1 MKLKTKTPE
10 GFLTTNKER
19 KSYYLYFC
27 GQNMIYTMVVT
38 FLTTYL
44 LFQGVDPVYSAS
56 VMLIVKVWDAVNDA
70 IFGCIFDKIKFKS
83 KQKFIPWLKIS
94 LPLIPIATILLYFI
108 PGGAS
113 QTVKLAWFAIF
124 YLLWDTAYTFC
135 DVPIYGIVTA
145 MTDNLNER
153 TSLLSYKS
161 IWAGAG
167 TAVTTVIA
175 TLLPSQNVGLPFSL
189 VAIIVGVLAFVTMF
203 PMCKNG
209 QERFVTE
216 SEEDFTVIKM
226 FKYLISNKY
235 LLIYYFGFFFQSGF
249 NVINSLNLLVS
260 YYLFHNEVFSLLVGA
275 VAVVPSLIFSLIVPK
290 LIAKFDKR
298 TVFLASNILAIVLGI
313 VIWLVGYK
321 SMILFTVLTVI
332 RAVPLAIQGVMLFMF
347 TPDCAEYGKFKT
359 GTDAKGITFAIQTF
373 MAKITAAISTT
384 LGLFMLG
391 LFKWKNV
398 EAESF
403 QELAALGVEQS
414 EFTLN
419 GLWFT
424 YAMVPTI
431 GLVLAGIIWHFYR
444 LKDNDVKVMIDC
456 NNGKIS
462 KEDAMKEIT
471 SKL

>member
-1 MKLKTKTPE
+1 MKINTKTPE

-44 LFQGVDPVYSAS
+44 LFQGVNPVHSAT

-70 IFGCIFDKIKFKS
+70 IFGCLFDKIKFKS
-83 KQKFIPWLKIS
+83 KQKFMPWLKIS
-94 LPLIPIATILLYFI
+94 LPLIPLTTILLYLI
-108 PGGAS
+108 PDGAS
-113 QTVKLAWFAIF
+113 ETVKLIWFAIF

-145 MTDNLNER
+145 MTDNLTER

-167 TAVTTVIA
+167 TAVA
-175 TLLPSQNVGLPFSL
+175 TLVATILPSQNVGLSFS
-189 VAIIVGVLAFVTMF
+189 VAAIIVGILAFATML

-209 QERFVTE
+209 QERFVGE
-216 SEEDFTVIKM
+216 NEEGFTVKKM
-226 FKYLISNKY
+226 FKYLFSNKY
-235 LLIYYFGFFFQSGF
+235 LLIYYFGFLFQSGF

-260 YYLFHNEVFSLLVGA
+260 YYLFHNEMFSLLVGA

-298 TVFLASNILAIVLGI
+298 TVFLTSNIAAIVLGI
-313 VIWLVGYK
+313 IIWIIGYK
-321 SMILFTVLTVI
+321 SMILFTVLTVV

-391 LFKWKNV
+391 IFGWKDV
-398 EAESF
+398 EAENF
-403 QELAALGVEQS
+403 QQLQELGVSQS

-424 YAMVPTI
+424 YAMIPTI
-431 GLVLAGIIWHFYR
+431 GLIFAGIIWHFYR
-444 LKDNDVKVMIDC
+444 LKDSDVKIMIDC

-462 KEDAMKEIT
+462 KDEAMEKIT